1 MSSPSVVIDRPV
13 PAPFGPGDHLPS
25 LSVPPFRLQ
34 ACWQPTVYGDGPARL
49 VCRWVLV
56 PA

>member
-13 PAPFGPGDHLPS
+13 PEPFGHGDHSPS

-34 ACWQPTVYGDGPARL
+34 ACWQRTVDGHGPARL